1 MKIKAKPTPGVIEES
16 KVEES
21 KQEEV
26 PQKSTGEVTQTSR
39 TEKEGIVAATL
50 RQIVES
56 KPWIKLLEDEKT
68 QFAQMAKNAPNVF
81 KKNLKVLLDMATEL
95 GVSPS
100 VINDFYALPLI

>member
-1 MKIKAKPTPGVIEES
+1 MADQLKIMEESMKIKAKPTPGVIEES

-50 RQIVES
+50 R
-56 KPWIKLLEDEKT
+56 
-68 QFAQMAKNAPNVF
+68 
-81 KKNLKVLLDMATEL
+81 
-95 GVSPS
+95 
-100 VINDFYALPLI
+100 